1 MNKTLI
7 EFFERLPPPIGD
19 LKQILD
25 YGFRSRKDFQ
35 YFMLWNEHDA
45 IHYLTGLNFTR
56 KDEIIV
62 AKIEKDLGCGFQRE
76 DSKIFAGCEYQI
88 PEWLNQS
95 IITETAYKI
104 KDCYFNRRRKLN
116 GC

>member
-1 MNKTLI
+1 MSLI

-25 YGFRSRKDFQ
+25 NGFRGREDFQ

-62 AKIEKDLGCGFQRE
+62 AKIEKELGCGF
-76 DSKIFAGCEYQI
+76 SKIKEYDNKIFVGCEYEI
-88 PEWLNQS
+88 PEWLKQS
-95 IITETAYKI
+95 IITETAYRI
-104 KDCYFNRRRKLN
+104 KDCYFGWKSRC
-116 GC
+116 G